1 MSART
6 ANVHKLG
13 SRISE
18 SAGRGSGNFLTPE
31 IAHTAR
37 PEAAYREIGA
47 LIDEELLATN
57 LLSSMPLTFNLLSPW
72 GHALERAWSYLIELL
87 PGPLALIAL
96 PPAHEI
102 MTPRF

>member
-18 SAGRGSGNFLTPE
+18 SAGRGGGNFLTPE

-37 PEAAYREIGA
+37 REAAYREIGA
-47 LIDEELLATN
+47 LIDAELLATN

-72 GHALERAWSYLIELL
+72 GTRSNA
-87 PGPLALIAL
+87 PGAI
-96 PPAHEI
+96 
-102 MTPRF
+102 